1 MATWQMHPPH
11 HACYGA
17 AVVQP
22 GGPFTPLLYGRRST
36 EVLRKKL
43 TVLVAMAVM
52 LAVMVASA
60 GMASASPINGAS
72 HVPRVAE
79 FGIGVALFNFG
90 SFHGPPS

>member
-1 MATWQMHPPH
+1 M
-11 HACYGA
+11 
-17 AVVQP
+17 
-22 GGPFTPLLYGRRST
+22 
-36 EVLRKKL
+36 RKKL
-43 TVLVAMAVM
+43 TVLVAMAVMLAVM